1 MKLELITA
9 EGPATLWMRK
19 GRLIRFPQLTMP
31 LLAALTP
38 GDVEIHHTDEIVS
51 QVSYSR
57 AADLVGITTTTCSAP
72 HAYMVADEFR
82 RRGVAVVLGGP
93 HPTLLPHEAI
103 RHADGVL
110 IGEAEGVWTAVI
122 RDFQQGRL
130 ERFYRAAVA
139 PSLAGL
145 PWARRELIERR
156 AYGRGV
162 LIATRSC
169 PNACGYCMLPH
180 FYHHRFR
187 CRPSEEVIAEAASI
201 REKALI
207 FWDDNIIGDLDYAR
221 DLFRRLIPLRK
232 GWTSQATFNIVEHD
246 DLIQLAA
253 ASGCEALF
261 IGLESISAASLRET
275 GKAFNQ
281 PQRYLDGIQKLHD
294 AGIAVQTGLVFGF
307 DNDDVTVFERTLA
320 FLEKAGVDVASIGS
334 LTPFPGTPIFRK
346 LAQEGRILTRDWSKY
361 NARADVVFRPRQM
374 TPDQL
379 QAGVE
384 WTTKQFYSLSSISRR
399 LLAGSRTGLWWNLPR
414 NLGYKMAFDKLG
426 RRGYNPASQP
436 GHTLSRPGESLASF
450 APGMPASESVSVCCD
465 P

>member
-51 QVSYSR
+51 EVNFSR
-57 AADLVGITTTTCSAP
+57 AVDLVGITTTTCSAP
-72 HAYMVADEFR
+72 HAYEIADEFR
-82 RRGVAVVLGGP
+82 RRGVAVVFGGP
-93 HPTLLPHEAI
+93 HPTLLPHEAA
-103 RHADGVL
+103 RHADSVL
-110 IGEAEGVWTAVI
+110 IGEAEGVWPTLI
-122 RDFQQGRL
+122 RDFQEGRL
-130 ERFYRAAVA
+130 KRFYRAAVA

-169 PNACGYCMLPH
+169 PYACGYCMLPH
-180 FYHHRFR
+180 FYHHQYR
-187 CRPSEEVIAEAASI
+187 CRPTEEVIAEAASI
-201 REKALI
+201 QEKALI
-207 FWDDNIIGDLDYAR
+207 FWDDNIIGNLDYAR
-221 DLFRRLIPLRK
+221 ELFRRLIPLRK
-232 GWTSQATFNIVEHD
+232 RWTSQATFNIVNHD
-246 DLIQLAA
+246 DLVRLAA

-261 IGLESISAASLRET
+261 IGLESISADSLRET
-275 GKAFNQ
+275 GKAFNK
-281 PQRYLDGIQKLHD
+281 PRRYLEGIKKLHD

-307 DNDDVTVFERTLA
+307 DHDDVTVFERTLA

-346 LAQEGRILTRDWSKY
+346 LEEEGRILTRDWSKY
-361 NARADVVFRPRQM
+361 NARTDVVFRPRQM

-384 WTTKQFYSLSSISRR
+384 WATKQFYSLSSICRR
-399 LLAGSRTGLWWNLPR
+399 LLARSRTGLWWNIPR
-414 NLGYKMAFDKLG
+414 NLGYKIAFDKLG
-426 RRGYNPASQP
+426 RRGYNPAGEP
-436 GHTLSRPGESLASF
+436 GNSGSRPGESLASSASDMP
-450 APGMPASESVSVCCD
+450 APGSVSVCCD
-465 P
+465 R

>member
-9 EGPATLWMRK
+9 EGSATLWMRR

-38 GDVEIHHTDEIVS
+38 EDVEIHHTDEIVS
-51 QVSYSR
+51 PVNFSR
-57 AADLVGITTTTCSAP
+57 AVDLVGITTTTCSAP
-72 HAYMVADEFR
+72 HAYEVADEFR

-93 HPTLLPHEAI
+93 HPTLLPHEAA
-103 RHADGVL
+103 RHADSVL
-110 IGEAEGVWTAVI
+110 IGEAEGVWPNLI
-122 RDFQQGRL
+122 RDFQESRL
-130 ERFYRAAVA
+130 KRFYRAATA

-145 PWARRELIERR
+145 PRARREFIERR

-180 FYHHRFR
+180 FYHHRYR
-187 CRPSEEVIAEAASI
+187 CRPCEEVIAEAASI

-207 FWDDNIIGDLDYAR
+207 FWDDNIIGNPDYAR
-221 DLFRRLIPLRK
+221 ELFRRLIPLRK
-232 GWTSQATFNIVEHD
+232 RWTSQATFNIVDHD

-275 GKAFNQ
+275 GKAFNK
-281 PQRYLDGIQKLHD
+281 PQRYLDGIKKLHD

-307 DNDDVTVFERTLA
+307 DNDDVTVFEQTLV
-320 FLEKAGVDVASIGS
+320 FLERAGVDVASIGS

-346 LAQEGRILTRDWSKY
+346 LEQEGRILTCDWSKY
-361 NARADVVFRPRQM
+361 NARTDVVFRPWQM
-374 TPDQL
+374 TPEQL

-384 WTTKQFYSLSSISRR
+384 WVTKHFYSLGSISRR
-399 LLAGSRTGLWWNLPR
+399 LLVRSGTGLWWNIPR
-414 NLGYKMAFDKLG
+414 NLGYKIAFDKLG
-426 RRGYNPASQP
+426 RRGYNPARRAGQTPNLPCGPLADLAPDISTP
-436 GHTLSRPGESLASF
+436 G
-450 APGMPASESVSVCCD
+450 PAGA
-465 P
+465 